1 LSKTSANNDA
11 GLQARIETELA
22 KEHSS
27 LRGALASLEA
37 RIMVRQSQLE
47 RKLRLVMIFLIFLIL
62 IAISLG
68 VLWFL
73 SR

>member
-1 LSKTSANNDA
+1 MSVNNDA
-11 GLQARIETELA
+11 GLQSRLEAEFA

-27 LRGALASLEA
+27 LRGELASLEA

-47 RKLRLVMIFLIFLIL
+47 RKLRLVVIFLIFLIV
-62 IAISLG
+62 ITISLG
-68 VLWFL
+68 VLWCW